1 MNTNK
6 FSKKLRKG
14 ITLIEAAMVLAVGA
28 IIIGG
33 VIALLNGAFSG
44 NKLNRATGQVV
55 IAITNAKQLY
65 AGASNYS
72 GLANASMHSSM
83 PRDMQGTSPALVN
96 AFGGALNFTTGATTS
111 QGQATFVDVPQDVCV
126 KFATGDFGRDVVDV
140 GVAGQTAITTA
151 ATVTFPGGSVM
162 TNSRPDAAK
171 ANTNCAN
178 EYNTVVF
185 RFGK

>member
-1 MNTNK
+1 MNSNK
-6 FSKKLRKG
+6 LKEKLKKG

-28 IIIGG
+28 ILIAG
-33 VIALLNGAFSG
+33 VIALLNGAFSS

-65 AGASNYS
+65 SASTSFS
-72 GLANASMHSSM
+72 GLLNTSMYASM
-83 PRDMQGTSPALVN
+83 PRDMQATSPNLIN
-96 AFGGALNFTTGATTS
+96 AFGGALNFGTGATTA
-111 QGQATFVDVPQDVCV
+111 QGQITFVDVPQDVCV

-140 GVAGQTAITTA
+140 GVAAQTAITTA
-151 ATVTFPGGSVM
+151 ATVAFPAGSIM
-162 TNSRPDAAK
+162 TNSRPDATK

>member
-1 MNTNK
+1 MNIMKIKNK
-6 FSKKLRKG
+6 VKRG

-28 IIIGG
+28 IVIAG

-44 NKLNRATGQVV
+44 NKLNKATGQVV
-55 IAITNAKQLY
+55 IAVTNAKQLY
-65 AGASNYS
+65 AASTTYS
-72 GLANASMHSSM
+72 GLGNTSMYSSM
-83 PRDMQGTSPALVN
+83 PRDMQGTSPTLTN
-96 AFGGALNFTTGATTS
+96 AFGGALNFGIGASTA

-140 GVAGQTAITTA
+140 GVAAQTAIATA
-151 ATVTFPGGSVM
+151 PTVTFPGASVM
-162 TNSRPDAAK
+162 TNSRPDATK
-171 ANTNCAN
+171 ANTNCSG